1 MRIIEDLHTHTYY
14 SHGKGSPRENVLR
27 AVELGLE
34 RVAVSE
40 HAGGN
45 IWIGVRGKK
54 LEKLNAEMAALR
66 KEFADRI
73 EVKNGLECNVTGF
86 GKSDIP
92 KDRENCGV
100 IILGYHKGVA
110 PTNRFNLHI
119 LSESFG
125 GKSTPRRNTESIMAA
140 AEAGKADIISH
151 PGLYLAVDI
160 PYMAECCRQL
170 GILMEINGAR
180 VTMAKEELIAARD
193 KGAKFIIGSDAH
205 TPGRVGD
212 FALALAAAEEAG
224 VLENVV
230 NIAL

>member
-1 MRIIEDLHTHTYY
+1 
-14 SHGKGSPRENVLR
+14 
-27 AVELGLE
+27 
-34 RVAVSE
+34 
-40 HAGGN
+40 
-45 IWIGVRGKK
+45 
-54 LEKLNAEMAALR
+54 
-66 KEFADRI
+66 
-73 EVKNGLECNVTGF
+73 
-86 GKSDIP
+86 
-92 KDRENCGV
+92 
-100 IILGYHKGVA
+100 
-110 PTNRFNLHI
+110 
-119 LSESFG
+119 
-125 GKSTPRRNTESIMAA
+125 MAA